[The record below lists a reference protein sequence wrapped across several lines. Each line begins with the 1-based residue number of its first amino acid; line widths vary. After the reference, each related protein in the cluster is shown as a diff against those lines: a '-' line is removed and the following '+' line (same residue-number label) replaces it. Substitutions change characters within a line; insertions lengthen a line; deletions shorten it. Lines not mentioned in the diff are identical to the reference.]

1 MSIFDEKKQLSRFE
15 FRQILRK
22 ANFPIPGTRKYYS
35 LEERVRME
43 KKLFPPK
50 KYGTHI
56 SERDFIEVLRD
67 LEKKK
72 YHQKSY
78 HKQLEIERLICFL
91 KKLSGIEKIW

>member
-22 ANFPIPGTRKYYS
+22 ANFPIPGTGEYYS

-43 KKLFPPK
+43 KELFPPE

-56 SERDFIEVLRD
+56 SERDFIEVLRE
-67 LEKKK
+67 LERKK

-78 HKQLEIERLICFL
+78 QKQLEIDKLIRFL